1 MFSISSPVTW
11 ICFTFASD
19 FGSPMTTLLV
29 RISLVLRAFAGY
41 SRCQQTQEHVNVHI
55 GGNCERDAECIQNGF
70 CRWQQNCLC
79 NPYYSPSPDKSR
91 CIATIGLSCDD
102 HITCQTIANS
112 ECRQGKCACKDD
124 FFLDSSNSSNCIPRP
139 MKMGD
144 RCQITTIC
152 QESFDYSLCV
162 NEQCQCY
169 TGYHFVNATHACVPN
184 KDLYTACNYDYECYV
199 DEKSPDILECK
210 NGQCVCKEGEPRC
223 AKGSLFTAAGTIVTI
238 SLLLQ
243 RIAQ

>member
-41 SRCQQTQEHVNVHI
+41 SRCQQTQHVNVHI

>member
-1 MFSISSPVTW
+1 
-11 ICFTFASD
+11 
-19 FGSPMTTLLV
+19 MTTLLV